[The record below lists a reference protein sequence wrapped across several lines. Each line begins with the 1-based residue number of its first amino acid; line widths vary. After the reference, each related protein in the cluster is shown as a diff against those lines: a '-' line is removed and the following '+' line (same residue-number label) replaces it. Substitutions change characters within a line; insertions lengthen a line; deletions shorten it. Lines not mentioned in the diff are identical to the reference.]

1 MQMCCPTFVTDMLF
15 LSLPDKRGS
24 SHVLLIYLY
33 LAQHIY
39 TSFARGGNY
48 GGVFGRVHLSCELK
62 KICQFIFK
70 CDFSSGA
77 KQING
82 NLDTT
87 VFSFSLMM
95 FLFLKTGLCFVDV
108 WLQVTSTDC
117 LNLRDN
123 IKVFKSVE
131 GLNSWI
137 ETFRNNLSESALDEL

>member
-1 MQMCCPTFVTDMLF
+1 MRRKRLQRLPVGPQRYKTVPELNAFPPAEDTKVESHSPEVKQTRIMQMCCPTFVTDMLF

-77 KQING
+77 K
-82 NLDTT
+82 
-87 VFSFSLMM
+87 
-95 FLFLKTGLCFVDV
+95 
-108 WLQVTSTDC
+108 
-117 LNLRDN
+117 
-123 IKVFKSVE
+123 
-131 GLNSWI
+131 
-137 ETFRNNLSESALDEL
+137 

>member
-1 MQMCCPTFVTDMLF
+1 MGRKRLRRLPVGLQRYKTVPELNVFPPAEDTKVESHSLEVKLEYANVLSNLCNRHAVS

-39 TSFARGGNY
+39 TSFARSGNY

-77 KQING
+77 K
-82 NLDTT
+82 
-87 VFSFSLMM
+87 
-95 FLFLKTGLCFVDV
+95 
-108 WLQVTSTDC
+108 
-117 LNLRDN
+117 
-123 IKVFKSVE
+123 
-131 GLNSWI
+131 
-137 ETFRNNLSESALDEL
+137 